1 MLPVKLFNFLQSVIF
16 DIFERITTNDNWVI
30 SQRNRIDFFLSNEIL
45 QMELHPLSVLLQ
57 FTNYID
63 WIQVVKWIGFFN
75 IILALINLVKTI

>member
-1 MLPVKLFNFLQSVIF
+1 MLPVKLFNILQSVIF

-45 QMELHPLSVLLQ
+45 QMELHPLNVLLQ